1 MKKISVLCPAFLF
14 VFATGY
20 AQNDS
25 ANMQSIQRDTIPLQQ
40 PETKVK
46 AEPVYKLKPAVDVPV
61 TAAGTIWSLYA
72 FTKIYNKDPSSDEAV
87 LALSKSNVPGF
98 DRWGIRAYSKT
109 IDNISY
115 IPFYASM
122 PLPVLFLFD
131 NKMRKDIA
139 KLSFMYLEAM
149 SVTGILYT
157 GSTYFADR
165 YRPYVYSDETPLDF
179 RTRGGGRNSFYAGH
193 VALVATSTFFM
204 ASVYA
209 DYHPDSKIKWVFYS
223 LAGAMTGTTAVL
235 RQAGG
240 LHFPS
245 DILLGIVQGTATG
258 LLVPRLHKNKLF
270 NNHLTILPFTGQ
282 SNGLAVVYK
291 L

>member
-1 MKKISVLCPAFLF
+1 MKKLSVMCPAFLF
-14 VFATGY
+14 VFASVY
-20 AQNDS
+20 AQSDS

-46 AEPVYKLKPAVDVPV
+46 AEPVYKLKPAVDVPI
-61 TAAGTIWSLYA
+61 TATGTIWSLYA

-87 LALSKSNVPGF
+87 LALNRNNVPGF
-98 DRWGIRAYSKT
+98 DRWGIRKYSKT

-131 NKMRKDIA
+131 NKMRKDIG

-149 SVTGILYT
+149 SITGILYT
-157 GSTYFADR
+157 GSTYFVDR
-165 YRPYVYSDETPLDF
+165 YRPYVYSDETPLDY

-223 LAGAMTGTTAVL
+223 LAGALTGGTAVL

-245 DILLGIVQGTATG
+245 DILLGVVQGTATG

-270 NNHLTILPFTGQ
+270 NEHLTILPFAGK
-282 SNGLAVVYK
+282 SNGLAAVYK
-291 L
+291 F

>member
-1 MKKISVLCPAFLF
+1 
-14 VFATGY
+14 
-20 AQNDS
+20 
-25 ANMQSIQRDTIPLQQ
+25 
-40 PETKVK
+40 
-46 AEPVYKLKPAVDVPV
+46 
-61 TAAGTIWSLYA
+61 
-72 FTKIYNKDPSSDEAV
+72 
-87 LALSKSNVPGF
+87 
-98 DRWGIRAYSKT
+98 
-109 IDNISY
+109 
-115 IPFYASM
+115 
-122 PLPVLFLFD
+122 
-131 NKMRKDIA
+131 
-139 KLSFMYLEAM
+139 
-149 SVTGILYT
+149 
-157 GSTYFADR
+157 
-165 YRPYVYSDETPLDF
+165 
-179 RTRGGGRNSFYAGH
+179 
-193 VALVATSTFFM
+193 M